1 MAFRRADETNHRG
14 RTQAE
19 ALGHQPIYLV
29 QRKLNLCWDNPDVS
43 MVLVELFSWSAQK
56 WTAGTLP

>member
-1 MAFRRADETNHRG
+1 MAFRRAAETNLRG
-14 RTQAE
+14 GIQAE

-29 QRKLNLCWDNPDVS
+29 QRKSNLCLDNPDVS
-43 MVLVELFSWSAQK
+43 PVFVELFSWSAQK